1 MKAERGG
8 GTQRA
13 AGAVGR
19 SGRLASEPAGA
30 TRTTGSTHAPPSIT
44 MSCAMELRYPARPP
58 GKL

>member
-1 MKAERGG
+1 MKALRGG

-30 TRTTGSTHAPPSIT
+30 TRPTGSTHAPLSIT
-44 MSCAMELRYPARPP
+44 MSCPMELHYPARPP
-58 GKL
+58 GEK